1 MKGEVLQ
8 TIRVFIVSHVRLH
21 REGLAALLRGCPSID
36 VLGADNPQDTQDT
49 LRATPTDV
57 ALIDAISPSDSYIV
71 AALRQVCARVRILA
85 VGIRETTSEVLA
97 CAAAGIDGYVPMDA
111 ALGDMVAAIEKVVRG
126 ELLCSPQ
133 VTASLYQ
140 CSGFSKAAAID
151 SPLTTRELQV
161 ADLIN
166 RGLPTKEIAWRL
178 GVQPCTAKNHI
189 RNILHKLKVH
199 RRGQATAKLRG
210 LIGERFAVADQARVP
225 SRLPGTR
232 SDP

>member
-1 MKGEVLQ
+1 MYGEVLQ

-36 VLGADNPQDTQDT
+36 VLGAENPQHTQDT

-57 ALIDAISPSDSYIV
+57 ALIDAISPGDSYIV

-85 VGIRETTSEVLA
+85 VGIRETASDVLA

-133 VTASLYQ
+133 VAASLYQ

-210 LIGERFAVADQARVP
+210 LIGERFAAAEPARVA
-225 SRLPGTR
+225 SRPRETR

>member
-8 TIRVFIVSHVRLH
+8 TISVFIVSNVRLH

-36 VLGADNPQDTQDT
+36 VLGADNLQHTQDT
-49 LRATPTDV
+49 LRATPMDV
-57 ALIDAISPSDSYIV
+57 ALIDAASPGDSHIV
-71 AALRQVCARVRILA
+71 GALRHVCARVRILA
-85 VGIRETTSEVLA
+85 VGIRETASDVLA
-97 CAAAGIDGYVPMDA
+97 CAAAGIDGYVPTDA
-111 ALGDMVAAIEKVVRG
+111 ALADMVAAIEKVMQG

-140 CSGFSKAAAID
+140 CSGFSRAAAID

-161 ADLIN
+161 ADLMN

-178 GVQPCTAKNHI
+178 GVQPCTAKNHV

-199 RRGQATAKLRG
+199 RRGQAAAKLRG
-210 LIGERFAVADQARVP
+210 LIGERFAVAEPNQVP
-225 SRLPGTR
+225 PRLPQTR